1 MIEKY
6 ERQAQGKNKDK
17 LLSDYL
23 QLFTP
28 TLYEEAGLN
37 EIVKKRLKTVNDQN
51 KELEEEIRKMS

>member
-6 ERQAQGKNKDK
+6 DQKAKGKNKHR

-28 TLYEEAGLN
+28 TLYEEAG
-37 EIVKKRLKTVNDQN
+37 VNQKVDHQLRKYQ
-51 KELEEEIRKMS
+51 KEN